1 MQDQPVDSSAISS
14 QPIPVSPNNPCPFLR
29 GLVAGGYVGG
39 HVVPL
44 PKLTATI
51 ESATGEKGLKE
62 RLAGM
67 EIYLVALIANGL
79 SPLRLFKSWWS
90 GAVLDELRNGPL
102 DKHGAGSR
110 ILDVDGEVDESE
122 ITRLAEFGSDYV
134 DGSGGTERG
143 LNSQQITTYM
153 NANFARAKGHRRPI
167 DRLLMNGEWPVLL
180 KILGKGEGDDR
191 YLSVA
196 EVRTLFVERKF
207 PARIVARLAQPL
219 APRRLTTFI
228 ESAFGS
234 AVASFSLLWFLV
246 TFPYQLRWSFA
257 KLLGLAVWLAVLLWL
272 AVIQFPDQLRWALTK
287 LPGKLPATLAELL
300 PPPLPDTPAVKTAR
314 WLDQGWSTEDRQ
326 WFHHVS
332 QGTKTFPV
340 PYAWFLALEQPRF
353 HIFSQPGLLSDT
365 DYLERFGFIP
375 DAKAIH
381 IDKATLL
388 NYGYAD
394 SAAALASTPS
404 LSSKWPAENSDGLP
418 VGFARLAGAT
428 DPATGIAQR
437 DLIGLTCAAC
447 HTGSIHYKGT
457 SIRYDGGP
465 AMVNLYKLEQA
476 TGLSIAYTLLPCV
489 PLLPCRFERFA
500 TRVLGPNATEA
511 DRAALKKGLSDAKAV
526 VEAQATALENLY
538 GRMNQQDT
546 EEGYGRL
553 DALNRIGNQVFYTD
567 MVASG
572 LTVSDNN
579 LHLRDAP
586 VSFPPIWTVPWFSW
600 AQYDASI
607 SQPLIRNAGEALG
620 VAASINFSSDYS
632 PDLLFRSSV
641 DIDNLASI
649 EAMLRGPDPYK
660 QNPPEFGGLRSPK
673 WPSDIFADDP
683 AWKINP
689 VRVDNGR
696 KIYAEIC
703 AECHL
708 GPVADPAFDSQFSD
722 KSFWTSPH
730 LQKDGD
736 GPVLDEVQKGVGGM
750 GTDPGQAHVLML
762 RTVEVPGFL
771 DIDPARDL
779 GKFWGC
785 TDIPATSAEI
795 PFALALMDVV
805 DRTNRKW
812 MADKGL
818 SEQQQQALWR
828 SRKNCPNP
836 GNARE
841 THYRA
846 RPLNGVWATA
856 PYLHNG
862 SVPSLYWMLKPASE
876 RPKQFC
882 MGTRDF
888 DPQQVGFRVEPGE
901 KQACRHGETLF
912 SVTNSDGSPAP
923 GNSNLG
929 HSLEGTPGPGK
940 PGVIGRLLTEDERYD
955 LIEYLK
961 TL

>member
-79 SPLRLFKSWWS
+79 SPLRLLKSWWS
-90 GAVLDELRNGPL
+90 GAVLDQLRNGPL

-167 DRLLMNGEWPVLL
+167 DRLLMNGEWPILL
-180 KILGKGEGDDR
+180 NILGKGEGDDR

-207 PARIVARLAQPL
+207 PARIVARLVRPVPVPSRPATIAKAAISLVVAL
-219 APRRLTTFI
+219 A
-228 ESAFGS
+228 
-234 AVASFSLLWFLV
+234 LV
-246 TFPYQLRWSFA
+246 
-257 KLLGLAVWLAVLLWL
+257 LGLA
-272 AVIQFPDQLRWALTK
+272 ITQFPDQLRAILTAA
-287 LPGKLPATLAELL
+287 PGQLPAFLAQLL
-300 PPPLPDTPAVKTAR
+300 PPPLPDIPPVKTAR
-314 WLDQGWSTEDRQ
+314 WLDQNWSTEDRH

-340 PYAWFLALEQPRF
+340 PYAWFVALEQPR
-353 HIFSQPGLLSDT
+353 IYLVSTPGLLSDSN
-365 DYLERFGFIP
+365 YLERFGFIP
-375 DAKAIH
+375 SPKTIH
-381 IDKATLL
+381 TDKETLL
-388 NYGYAD
+388 RYGYAD
-394 SAAALASTPS
+394 SSDAPASTQS
-404 LSSKWPAENSDGLP
+404 LAGKWQVENFDGLP
-418 VGFARLAGAT
+418 VGFARLTGAT
-428 DPATGIAQR
+428 DPMTGVAQP

-447 HTGSIHYKGT
+447 HSGSIRYKGT

-465 AMVNLYKLEQA
+465 AMVNLFKLEQV
-476 TGLSIAYTLLPCV
+476 TTLSIGYTLIFPS
-489 PLLPCRFERFA
+489 RFNRFA
-500 TRVLGPNATEA
+500 ARVLGPGASEA
-511 DRAALKKGLSDAKAV
+511 ERAELKKGLTNAWNVAFGQAKSLA
-526 VEAQATALENLY
+526 NLFA
-538 GRMNQQDT
+538 RVHQQDT

-579 LHLRDAP
+579 LHVRDAP
-586 VSFPPIWTVPWFSW
+586 VSFPPIWTVPWLLW

-607 SQPLIRNAGEALG
+607 QQPLIRNAGEALG
-620 VAASINFSSDYS
+620 VSALINLS
-632 PDLLFRSSV
+632 PNGSADALFRSSADV
-641 DIDNLASI
+641 ENLDSM
-649 EAMLRGPDPYK
+649 EKMLRGP
-660 QNPPEFGGLRSPK
+660 NPFEQTPKGFAGLRSPK
-673 WPSDIFADDP
+673 WPSDIFAADP

-708 GPVADPAFDSQFSD
+708 GPVADPAFDKQFPD
-722 KSFWTSPH
+722 KSFWSPKETH
-730 LQKDGD
+730 LKQD
-736 GPVLDEVQKGVGGM
+736 GPVLDEVQKTAKGM
-750 GTDPGQAHVLML
+750 GTDLQQANVLNL
-762 RTVEVPGFL
+762 RKVEVPGFL
-771 DIDPARDL
+771 DFQPARDL
-779 GKFWGC
+779 GQVWGC
-785 TDIPATSAEI
+785 PNMPAASSEMSY
-795 PFALALMDVV
+795 ALALMIAV
-805 DRTNRKW
+805 DRTAKKW
-812 MADKGL
+812 MDDHDISPADRAAIWGN
-818 SEQQQQALWR
+818 
-828 SRKNCPNP
+828 RKNCPNP
-836 GNARE
+836 GYE
-841 THYRA
+841 GEPQPYYRA

-901 KQACRHGETLF
+901 KQTCRHGETQF
-912 SVTNSDGSPAP
+912 SVTNSDGSLPAIAT
-923 GNSNLG
+923 SATR
-929 HSLEGTPGPGK
+929 SR
-940 PGVIGRLLTEDERYD
+940 GRPVPASRE
-955 LIEYLK
+955 
-961 TL
+961 